1 MKGVSSRLKMAI
13 GKGLCPLRVFFIS
26 CIVVGF
32 LYSQLPPRHI
42 ALGDWTM
49 YGGSLGHNGYG
60 ALKGLLSSWSVKYML
75 SPGYSEA
82 EPLVGDVDGDGMPE
96 LVQILGNVVNIYNG
110 SSGTLENSFSIP
122 YSYPIGGAL
131 ANISPSPGLEMI
143 IGNRA
148 YTSSGSIIWTASCA
162 NEKASPAVAADGLD
176 TLVILRSV
184 GGTLC
189 AVRASNGST
198 VWTRSVGGNQ
208 WGSSPVIGNI
218 NSTPELEVVVNGTD
232 GYVRAF
238 RFTDGAVLWSTY
250 VGTYDYTEPNVS
262 LGDIN
267 GDCIDEVIAPGGY
280 NIYALNGSD
289 GSVIWSYNVGGY
301 IYGAPSVGDVN
312 GDGLADVIVTKN
324 SGCGGFGG
332 TLYVISSFGTL
343 LWSYGTTLGIPCVH
357 GGGKLILDIDGDNE
371 LELILAPYGDGW
383 GDGILRV
390 FKASNGVL
398 EWSQSGTD
406 TEGSAF
412 ADVDGDGCAELVLSP
427 TCCTGNLI
435 VLDRPG
441 SGCGYYPYNDTCGVL
456 GYDNPVKVGEER
468 ISPLIKA
475 EGKKGGILIKGVGG
489 VRIYGVDGSLIFVG
503 SLNGERFIPLKR
515 GVYYVLVGGERKMVV
530 VK

>member
-1 MKGVSSRLKMAI
+1 
-13 GKGLCPLRVFFIS
+13 
-26 CIVVGF
+26 
-32 LYSQLPPRHI
+32 
-42 ALGDWTM
+42 
-49 YGGSLGHNGYG
+49 
-60 ALKGLLSSWSVKYML
+60 ML
-75 SPGYSEA
+75 SPGLSEA

-96 LVQILGNVVNIYNG
+96 LVQILGSVVNIYNG
-110 SSGTLENSFSIP
+110 STGTLENSFSIP

-131 ANISPSPGLEMI
+131 ADISPSPGLEII

-148 YTSSGSIIWTASCA
+148 YTSSGSIIWTASCT
-162 NEKASPAVAADGLD
+162 NEKASTAVAADGLD
-176 TLVILRSV
+176 TLVILRST
-184 GGTLC
+184 GGILC
-189 AVRASNGST
+189 AVRASNGLT

-232 GYVRAF
+232 GYVRAS

-267 GDCIDEVIAPGGY
+267 GDCIDKVIAPGGY

-301 IYGAPSVGDVN
+301 IYGAPSVGDIN
-312 GDGLADVIVTKN
+312 GDGLADVIVSKN
-324 SGCGGFGG
+324 SGCGGSGG

-357 GGGKLILDIDGDNE
+357 GGGRLILDIDGDNE

-383 GDGILRV
+383 GDGIIRV
-390 FKASNGVL
+390 FKASNGIL
-398 EWSQSGTD
+398 E
-406 TEGSAF
+406 SAF

-427 TCCTGNLI
+427 TCCTNNLI
-435 VLDRPG
+435 VLDAPG
-441 SGCGYYPYNDTCGVL
+441 SGCVYYPYNDTCGVL
-456 GYDNPVKVGEER
+456 GYDDPVKVE
-468 ISPLIKA
+468 
-475 EGKKGGILIKGVGG
+475 EGKPSLPVRVEGKEGGILIRGVGS
-489 VRIYGVDGSLIFVG
+489 VRIYRIDGSLIFVG
-503 SLNGERFIPLKR
+503 SLNGERFIPFKR
-515 GVYYVLVGGERKMVV
+515 GVYYVFVGGEKRVIV